1 MSLLKFLGIRLCTLL
16 FTALYYVLSDSVR
29 PEGLGEVFTEVPVLV
44 VAGPEPSVVV
54 VEVLMV
60 LRSSSSGE
68 APDVSHQRFV
78 LRPAVGVVE
87 LPAAVTEIVEAGFLT
102 TEVGTLLHGA
112 HAAQSVLQVGV
123 HLTDHTS

>member
-1 MSLLKFLGIRLCTLL
+1 MR
-16 FTALYYVLSDSVR
+16 A
-29 PEGLGEVFTEVPVLV
+29 EGLGEVLTEVPVLV

-60 LRSSSSGE
+60 LGGSSSGE

-112 HAAQSVLQVGV
+112 HAAQGVLQVGI